1 MGILDDYDDLNNTA
15 CIEEARFYLRELSI
29 EDTPALYQAWYDI
42 FMEEFEQVDNSI
54 KILYLNILKQEFPKY
69 RIWLPSI
76 IYNEMD
82 NSTMYYTKGPELPY
96 KKGDY
101 PVLCINDDVV
111 EGAMNSEIIDDVINV
126 NIDAY
131 VHNYLLYDDTKYSV
145 GHIFKHTLFKMAH
158 SIRDDISKGLFRDHY
173 YMISESLW
181 VLHCVHCIGR
191 DESLLELTPQKITSK
206 YSDIKYFIKN
216 IIETKIKIGERE

>member
-15 CIEEARFYLRELSI
+15 CIEEARFYLKELSI
-29 EDTPALYQAWYDI
+29 EDVPALYQAWYDI

-76 IYNEMD
+76 IYNEID
-82 NSTMYYTKGPELPY
+82 NSTTYYSKESEFPH

-101 PVLCINDDVV
+101 NIVCIIDDVA
-111 EGAMNSEIIDDVINV
+111 EAAQNLGIIDDVINA

-131 VHNYLLYDDTKYSV
+131 VHNYLLYDDTKYPI
-145 GHIFKHTLFKMAH
+145 GHIFKHTLFKITS
-158 SIRDDISKGLFRDHY
+158 SIRDDVSKGLFRDHY
-173 YMISESLW
+173 YMISESSW
-181 VLHCVHCIGR
+181 VLYWCCVNH
-191 DESLLELTPQKITSK
+191 DSTPLELTPKKITSK

-216 IIETKIKIGERE
+216 IINTKIKIGERE

>member
-1 MGILDDYDDLNNTA
+1 MGILDDFDDLNVMSD
-15 CIEEARFYLRELSI
+15 IESARFYLKGLSI
-29 EDTPALYQAWYDI
+29 EDVPALYQAWYDI

-76 IYNEMD
+76 IYNEID
-82 NSTMYYTKGPELPY
+82 NSTIYYSKESKFPC

-101 PVLCINDDVV
+101 NVVCASDDAAEAAQNLGIIN
-111 EGAMNSEIIDDVINV
+111 DVINV

-131 VHNYLLYDDTKYSV
+131 VHNYLLYDDTKYPV
-145 GHIFKHTLFKMAH
+145 GHIFKHTLFKMNS
-158 SIRDDISKGLFRDHY
+158 SIRNDVSKGLFRDHY
-173 YMISESLW
+173 YMISESSWALYW
-181 VLHCVHCIGR
+181 YFNR
-191 DESLLELTPQKITSK
+191 DNTSELTPKKITSK

-216 IIETKIKIGERE
+216 IIDTKIKIGERE

>member
-1 MGILDDYDDLNNTA
+1 MGILDDYDDLNNTV
-15 CIEEARFYLRELSI
+15 CIEEARFYLRELST

-42 FMEEFEQVDNSI
+42 FMEEFEQADNSI

-82 NSTMYYTKGPELPY
+82 NSTMYLQKDLNYY

-101 PVLCINDDVV
+101 PVLCINDDLV

-145 GHIFKHTLFKMAH
+145 GHIFKHTLFKMAF
-158 SIRDDISKGLFRDHY
+158 SIRDDVSKGLFRDHY
-173 YMISESLW
+173 YVIPETLW
-181 VLHCVHCIGR
+181 VLHCVSHDGA
-191 DESLLELTPQKITSK
+191 LLELTPKKIISK

>member
-1 MGILDDYDDLNNTA
+1 MGILDDYDDLNNAA
-15 CIEEARFYLRELSI
+15 CIEEARFYLRELSV

-76 IYNEMD
+76 IYNEID
-82 NSTMYYTKGPELPY
+82 NSTMYLQKDRNYYGKGE
-96 KKGDY
+96 Y

-111 EGAMNSEIIDDVINV
+111 EGAMNSEIIDDVINA

-145 GHIFKHTLFKMAH
+145 GHIFKHTLFKMAY
-158 SIRDDISKGLFRDHY
+158 SIRDDVSKGLFRDHY

-181 VLHCVHCIGR
+181 VLHCVSRNGA
-191 DESLLELTPQKITSK
+191 LLELTPQKIASK

>member
-1 MGILDDYDDLNNTA
+1 MGILDDYDDLNNIA
-15 CIEEARFYLRELSI
+15 CIEEARVYLRELSI

-69 RIWLPSI
+69 CNHIWKPSI
-76 IYNEMD
+76 IYNELD
-82 NSTMYYTKGPELPY
+82 NSAMYNTKGSEYPY

-101 PVLCINDDVV
+101 PVLCINDDSA
-111 EGAMNSEIIDDVINV
+111 EGALNSQIIDDVINV

-131 VHNYLLYDDTKYSV
+131 VHNYLLYDDTKYPV
-145 GHIFKHTLFKMAH
+145 GHIFKHTLFKLAN
-158 SIRDDISKGLFRDHY
+158 SIRNDVSKGLFRDHY
-173 YMISESLW
+173 YIVSELVWLIHS
-181 VLHCVHCIGR
+181 VSHNDG
-191 DESLLELTPQKITSK
+191 LLDITPKKITSK
-206 YSDIKYFIKN
+206 YPEIKYFIKN

>member
-1 MGILDDYDDLNNTA
+1 MGILDDYDDLNNTT

-42 FMEEFEQVDNSI
+42 FMEEFDQVDNSI

-101 PVLCINDDVV
+101 PVLCFNDDLV
-111 EGAMNSEIIDDVINV
+111 EGAINLEIIDDVINV

-131 VHNYLLYDDTKYSV
+131 VHNYLLYDNTKYSV
-145 GHIFKHTLFKMAH
+145 GHIFKHTLFKIAP
-158 SIRDDISKGLFRDHY
+158 SIHDDVSKGLFRDHY
-173 YMISESLW
+173 YMISELLW
-181 VLHCVHCIGR
+181 ILHCVSHDGA
-191 DESLLELTPQKITSK
+191 LLKLTPKKITSK